1 MAQAMLD
8 LENYSLTQNQIPSKQ
23 EQEQKDMETL
33 MSTFTEKVE
42 SQQDLNFSSN
52 DNDVQKTKKR
62 KSYYSSTKVKARNL
76 LTNVSYRRFKQ
87 SDFENSSFLIDILS
101 SLDKNFNPI
110 NLDRKVDIDDERQMI
125 KFLWDECIPHEFT
138 KFIYKG
144 ENYNIISDPKL
155 TYQKSNRVVTNW
167 LVEDTQ
173 GINLLKQKLQS
184 NFQYIHYISSLLFP
198 KIYNRINN
206 FGVKNKRNFEF
217 KFSV

>member
-1 MAQAMLD
+1 MVQAMLD

-33 MSTFTEKVE
+33 MNTFTEKVE

-52 DNDVQKTKKR
+52 DNDVQKTKKG

-76 LTNVSYRRFKQ
+76 LTNVSYRGFKQ

-155 TYQKSNRVVTNW
+155 TYQKSSRVVTNW

-217 KFSV
+217 RFSV